1 MTAKWKINFALFVL
15 VFSALACSLGQPVV
29 STTAPATLPPAS
41 EATLSPAATAV
52 PLYQQVTF
60 TSVSASDSGEAPNY
74 TITTETPTL
83 EGVDDGRVVEFNVIM
98 QLAVK
103 EMVDGFKTSMQDMP
117 AIPIMAGSSFDVKYE
132 LLSLPGYIYSI
143 KFNVM
148 GYSDGA
154 AHPYH
159 FSRTVTFNLET
170 GREVTLEELFLPG
183 SNFLQIFSD
192 VSKAELSTRDIGFS
206 DEIFASGADP
216 LPVNYQNWNI
226 TADGLLITFDEYQV
240 APYAAGPQ
248 TVTLPYSALKDV
260 IDPQGPL
267 GKFIQ

>member
-1 MTAKWKINFALFVL
+1 
-15 VFSALACSLGQPVV
+15 
-29 STTAPATLPPAS
+29 
-41 EATLSPAATAV
+41 
-52 PLYQQVTF
+52 
-60 TSVSASDSGEAPNY
+60 
-74 TITTETPTL
+74 
-83 EGVDDGRVVEFNVIM
+83 
-98 QLAVK
+98 
-103 EMVDGFKTSMQDMP
+103 
-117 AIPIMAGSSFDVKYE
+117 
-132 LLSLPGYIYSI
+132 
-143 KFNVM
+143 M

-159 FSRTVTFNLET
+159 FSRTVTFNLAT
-170 GREVTLEELFLPG
+170 GQDVTLDQLFLAG
-183 SNFLQIFSD
+183 SDYLQIFSD
-192 VSKAELSTRDIGFS
+192 VSKAELSTRDIGFN
-206 DEIFASGADP
+206 DEVFASGADP